1 MAAHID
7 VVRKWECS
15 GETGLVCRRSS
26 LSSFLL
32 SCFLQRKTYPQKV
45 CKREEEGGYSAP
57 ISIVLPNM
65 GMMCNIVLASQQL
78 RRALPKFLKVH
89 IFLCGIYKLS
99 GFRTIQ
105 CISRDRGKEIKEE
118 GFFILNGRSLGCKI
132 AGPIH
137 LHGPWFCP
145 DKIDHKTN
153 ETNSNIQILT
163 K

>member
-1 MAAHID
+1 M
-7 VVRKWECS
+7 WS
-15 GETGLVCRRSS
+15 GSGSAVAKLVWFAGGVHYLPSFSPASCRGKPVHKK
-26 LSSFLL
+26 FA
-32 SCFLQRKTYPQKV
+32 
-45 CKREEEGGYSAP
+45 REEEGGYSAP
-57 ISIVLPNM
+57 LSIVLPNM